1 MAKLESALS
10 LNQILDGIRLL
21 TEQEQRALAAAV
33 LADPNL
39 ESFVEELDD
48 SLTCERAAADGPVE
62 PFLPDKLNEHV

>member
-10 LNQILDGIRLL
+10 LEQILDGIRHLS
-21 TEQEQRALAAAV
+21 EQEQRALAAAV
-33 LADPNL
+33 LADPSI

-48 SLTCERAAADGPVE
+48 SLSCERASKDGPPK

>member
-1 MAKLESALS
+1 MNLD
-10 LNQILDGIRLL
+10 QILDGIRHL
-21 TEQEQRALAAAV
+21 TEQEQRGLAAAM

-62 PFLPDKLNEHV
+62 PFLPDKLNENV